1 VKANLAAL
9 LAGLVFALG
18 LGLGGMT
25 DPSRVLAFLDVTGSW
40 DASLA
45 FVMGGALGTH
55 ALLRRLILRTRARPL
70 LAPAFPADSR
80 ARVDARLLGGAALF
94 GVGWGLVG
102 YCPGPAFTALATGAP
117 APLLFVGAMLAGML
131 LFRLWERR
139 PAPARAAPDA
149 RA

>member
-1 VKANLAAL
+1 
-9 LAGLVFALG
+9 
-18 LGLGGMT
+18 MT
-25 DPSRVLAFLDVTGSW
+25 DPARVRGFLDVTGAW
-40 DASLA
+40 DPSLA

-70 LAPAFPADSR
+70 LAPAFPDLSHT
-80 ARVDARLLGGAALF
+80 RVDARLLGGAAIF

-117 APLLFVGAMLAGML
+117 VALLFVGAMLAGML

-139 PAPARAAPDA
+139 SARA
-149 RA
+149 